1 MITKRYN
8 LINNVGGWL
17 VFAIALVTYWLTLEP
32 TASYWD
38 CGEFIIQADKLEV
51 GHPPGNPIFMLTARF
66 FANFAPDIQTVSV
79 MVNAMSGLLSAL
91 TILLLFWTI
100 SHLVRRLIVRNDST
114 IATAGI
120 DESKGKGN
128 DLSLVQYIVIMGS
141 AAVGS
146 LAYCWSD
153 TFWFSAV
160 EGEVYAFS
168 SFCTALVFWLILKW
182 ENRADNPGSDRYLV
196 LIAYI
201 IGVSIAV
208 HLLNL
213 LCIPAIVLVFVYRK
227 YKDMNLV
234 KSLLALL
241 VSFVIIFFVLYGLV
255 PGFIKVAQQFELLF
269 VNGLHTPFNTGALVY
284 GFVALFVFVFALYEI
299 SQAHSSVLAK
309 LGFLLAITISGML
322 FIGNNAWVGWVLTI
336 LLAVFLFSKYSTF
349 LSQRVMSVMMW
360 CVAVIFVGYS
370 SYALIL
376 IRSSADTPMNQNSPD
391 NVFDLAS
398 YLNREQYGEYPL
410 FYGETMYSAPQR
422 IVGGYTTENL
432 GNWPDGSP
440 ANLSRPVY
448 TGTVV
453 KSGQKLYAKGVQGGV
468 PHSEYDLLTESE
480 KQSNAELAA
489 RGGDYY
495 VVKDHK
501 PEAKMNPELNMVFPR
516 LYSKQHANLYRNWVR
531 LDTMP
536 DQLVAVTALDS
547 QTGETVPEL
556 NLYAQPEVNEMT
568 QSVYYPQKYVFK
580 PSFAQNLAYFFN
592 YQLNHMYLR
601 YFMWNFAGRQNDV
614 NNQYGELDAGNWIS
628 GIPFIDN
635 LRLGDQWLLPDDLGK
650 GNAGHN
656 VYFMLPLILGL
667 IGLVWQSFAGKRGI
681 EQFWVVFFLFFMT
694 GIAIVIYLNQP
705 PGQPRE
711 RDYAFAGSFYAFAI
725 WIGMGVAGLYAI
737 VADKMKNERQ
747 RVIASAAAAVIGL
760 VVPVQMVSQTWD
772 DHDRSGRYAA
782 RDFAINYLESLEPNA
797 IVFCNGD
804 NDTFPLWYAQE
815 VEGVRPDV
823 RIINLSYLNSDWY
836 ANQQRMQS
844 YDSAPVDFTAKPEQY
859 AYGLQDVTVLPYDNN
874 SPADLLSSLKLL
886 YEGKSV
892 DANSGY
898 RQLASAIVKIPVNKE
913 AVLKRGLVDVKD
925 TADIVSDIII
935 DLGSSSS
942 YRSKGYLGLGEILM
956 LDIIATNAAQGW
968 PRPIYWC
975 STVGDEYHVGLTDY
989 LRSTGMTNQLVP
1001 TMQAGKA
1008 PRTDRAYAN
1017 IRNKYRFGGADSET
1031 HTPYFDETAR
1041 RMLFSVRNSMVE
1053 TASQLLY
1060 EGDKLKASG
1069 DEAGAKRDYARA
1081 VEMLDMMLKNTPQ
1094 KVGKLDMYLGLT
1106 TAQIYCEIGK
1116 ETGDKKLTKKGLDLL
1131 EELMTHYA
1139 SYLRYNQ
1146 MINST
1151 YLSPS
1156 LTYDSKMSPFQYY
1169 RMVDLY
1175 EEYGGKKERVEELI
1189 AMTGMDRKVLKQ
1201 YYDMYT
1207 NPGTMAEGEQTDIS
1221 AADAAEE
1228 LAKYCEIANHLSTLA
1243 PGEYAASSDDERY
1256 VDSMLYSLLE
1266 EFEREPETLR
1276 LLQGSDEWKK
1286 LDRERSRRL
1295 NEEFRASH
1303 PGLF

>member
-1 MITKRYN
+1 MITKKYN
-8 LINNVGGWL
+8 LINNLGGWC
-17 VFAIALVTYWLTLEP
+17 VFLIALVTYWLTLEP

-66 FANFAPDIQTVSV
+66 FSNFAPDQATVSV

-100 SHLVRRLIVRNDST
+100 SHLVRRLVLQNSAD
-114 IATAGI
+114 
-120 DESKGKGN
+120 KGTGPSGE
-128 DLSLVQYIVIMGS
+128 LSLTQYIIIMGS

-196 LIAYI
+196 LIAYL

-241 VSFVIIFFVLYGLV
+241 VSFVIIFLVLFGLV

-269 VNGLHTPFNTGALVY
+269 VNGLHMPFNSGALVY
-284 GFVALFVFVFALYEI
+284 GIVTLATFVFSIYSIRRDSRSLLSKV
-299 SQAHSSVLAK
+299 S
-309 LGFLLAITISGML
+309 FLLAVTLSGML
-322 FIGNNAWVGWVLTI
+322 FFSSHAWIGWVLTA
-336 LLAVFLFSKYSTF
+336 LLAVFLFTKYF
-349 LSQRVMSVMMW
+349 ALLSARVMSVMMW
-360 CVAVIFVGYS
+360 SVAVIFFGYS

-410 FYGETMYSAPQR
+410 LYGETLYCSPQR
-422 IVGGYTTENL
+422 ILGGYSSESL
-432 GNWPDGSP
+432 GTWPDGTE
-440 ANLSRPVY
+440 ATLLRPEY

-453 KSGQKLYAKGVQGGV
+453 SGGEPLYAKGVEGGV
-468 PHSEYDLLTESE
+468 PHSEYNLLSDAE
-480 KQSNAELAA
+480 KKRNAELAA

-516 LYSKQHANLYRNWVR
+516 LYSRQHARQYANWVR
-531 LDTMP
+531 LDTVP
-536 DQLVAVTALDS
+536 DQLVAISAIDS
-547 QTGETVPEL
+547 QTGEKVPEL
-556 NLYAQPEVNEMT
+556 NVYAQPEVNEMM
-568 QSVYYPQKYVFK
+568 QSVHYPQKYAFK

-601 YFMWNFAGRQNDV
+601 YFMWNFAGRQNDI
-614 NNQYGELDAGNWIS
+614 NNQQGELDAGNWIS

-635 LRLGDQWLLPDDLGK
+635 PRLGDQSLLPDDLGK
-650 GNAGHN
+650 KNPGHN

-667 IGLVWQSFAGKRGI
+667 IGLVWQSFADKRGI

-694 GIAIVIYLNQP
+694 GIAIVVYLNQT

-725 WIGMGVAGLYAI
+725 WIGMGVAGLYAL
-737 VADKMKNERQ
+737 VERKLRSERH
-747 RVIASAAAAVIGL
+747 RVIAAAAAAVVGL
-760 VVPVQMVSQTWD
+760 AVPLQMVSQTWD

-782 RDFAINYLESLEPNA
+782 RDFAVNYLESLEPDA

-844 YDSAPVDFTAKPEQY
+844 YEGKPVAFTATPADI
-859 AYGLQDVTVLPYDNN
+859 AYGRNDVTVLPYDNTA
-874 SPADLLSSLKLL
+874 PADLLRSLREL
-886 YEGKSV
+886 YAGKSV
-892 DANSGY
+892 DKGSGY
-898 RQLASAIVKIPVNKE
+898 RQLPSSVVRIPIDKKL
-913 AVLKRGLVDVKD
+913 VLKRGLVAARD
-925 TADIVSDIII
+925 TADIVDNIMI
-935 DLGSSSS
+935 DLGNSSS

-956 LDIIATNAAQGW
+956 LDIIATNAARGW
-968 PRPIYWC
+968 NRPIYWC

-989 LRSTGMTNQLVP
+989 LRSTGMTHQLVP

-1017 IRNKYRFGGADSET
+1017 IRDKYRFGGADST
-1031 HTPYFDETAR
+1031 SCTPYFDETAR

-1053 TASQLLY
+1053 TSSQLLY
-1060 EGDKLKASG
+1060 DGDRLKAEGNASG
-1069 DEAGAKRDYARA
+1069 AARKYKEAI
-1081 VEMLDMMLKNTPQ
+1081 EILDMMMERTPQ
-1094 KVGKLDMYLGLT
+1094 RVGRLDMYLGMT

-1116 ETGDKKLTKKGLDLL
+1116 EIGDRKLTAKGLKLFEDL
-1131 EELMTHYA
+1131 MRNYA
-1139 SYLRYNQ
+1139 QYLSYNA
-1146 MINST
+1146 MISAI
-1151 YLSPS
+1151 YYSPS
-1156 LTYDSKMSPFQYY
+1156 LTYDSKLSPYQYY
-1169 RMVDLY
+1169 RMVELY
-1175 EEYGGKKERVEELI
+1175 EEYGGSKDTANGIIATTGFTRDQLKRQYELYKKSDSLDS
-1189 AMTGMDRKVLKQ
+1189 A
-1201 YYDMYT
+1201 
-1207 NPGTMAEGEQTDIS
+1207 S
-1221 AADAAEE
+1221 AAGDDLSASDAAGE
-1228 LAKYCEIANHLSTLA
+1228 LSKYCEIANHLSGLSEA
-1243 PGEYAASSDDERY
+1243 DYAAATADERY
-1256 VDSMLYSLLE
+1256 IDSMLYSLLE
-1266 EFEREPETLR
+1266 EFEKEPETLR
-1276 LLQGSDEWKK
+1276 MLKEDPRWQS
-1286 LDRERSRRL
+1286 LDRERSKRL
-1295 NEEFRASH
+1295 NEEFCRRH
-1303 PGLF
+1303 PDLFR